1 MRILVFD
8 FETTGLID
16 FKLAAD
22 HPDQPD
28 IVEIAAVTMTGPDTV
43 TEELENLIL
52 PDDWSIPPEITGA
65 VHGITDEMCE
75 VAGVPLG
82 VALGNLARMIDCA
95 DVVVGYNIE
104 FDLKLFRGGCRRLG
118 MDDRYLAV
126 KRKKFDVMQP
136 CKPLCKCPPT
146 DKMIEKNM
154 GHLFK
159 PPKLEEAAKILLGQ
173 DIIDAHRAMVDV
185 RATAALY
192 WLLQGDKP
200 ATAPATEVPAPELG
214 QATSPPRAG
223 VAPHDGTRHHRGGN
237 EHR

>member
-1 MRILVFD
+1 M
-8 FETTGLID
+8 
-16 FKLAAD
+16 
-22 HPDQPD
+22 
-28 IVEIAAVTMTGPDTV
+28 
-43 TEELENLIL
+43 
-52 PDDWSIPPEITGA
+52 
-65 VHGITDEMCE
+65 
-75 VAGVPLG
+75 
-82 VALGNLARMIDCA
+82 GNLARMIDCA

-118 MDDRYLAV
+118 MDDRYLAT

-173 DIIDAHRAMVDV
+173 DIIDAHRAMADV

-192 WLLQGDKP
+192 WFLRSSASEPEAARIAQSADRCT
-200 ATAPATEVPAPELG
+200 TA
-214 QATSPPRAG
+214 QSPPTCTKRQW
-223 VAPHDGTRHHRGGN
+223 PHDLHHLHNLRKDL
-237 EHR
+237 HSTCTISVFDLS